1 MLINIKISTE
11 VNREKLSWSHQKKLQ
26 KLMDLGF
33 QLVLKNTGN

>member
-1 MLINIKISTE
+1 MLINNKIFTE

-33 QLVLKNTGN
+33 NWY